1 MQYRRMA
8 GPPPGVDWAIDAPV
22 SHSVGRGADDELA
35 VTALTR
41 ERRPPRLPGLN
52 LSMGRDSAD
61 RLIVPRFTITIVTD
75 TVRQTEVFMRVT
87 GTVIRFDDMRGYGFI
102 SPDAGGE
109 DVFLHANDLEI
120 NKARVRP
127 GLKVSF
133 EVEEG
138 ARGKFA
144 TGVQL
149 PTAAPEAQPASN
161 DALTSSNGEYFDVLS
176 VDDFKRIVT
185 EMLLHINHPLNGDQI
200 LEVRTGLETLA
211 HKYGWIESL

>member
-1 MQYRRMA
+1 MGFSSALAWSILALLVYWA
-8 GPPPGVDWAIDAPV
+8 VDAAA
-22 SHSVGRGADDELA
+22 SAHSVVGGRDDELA
-35 VTALTR
+35 ATTLTR
-41 ERRPPRLPGLN
+41 ERCRAGLRGLN
-52 LSMGRDSAD
+52 LSMGRDLAD
-61 RLIVPRFTITIVTD
+61 RLIVPVLHDYYCHRHGL
-75 TVRQTEVFMRVT
+75 QTEVFMRVT

-144 TGVQL
+144 TAVRL
-149 PTAAPEAQPASN
+149 PTPAPGGS
-161 DALTSSNGEYFDVLS
+161 TGE
-176 VDDFKRIVT
+176 
-185 EMLLHINHPLNGDQI
+185 Q
-200 LEVRTGLETLA
+200 
-211 HKYGWIESL
+211 

>member
-1 MQYRRMA
+1 
-8 GPPPGVDWAIDAPV
+8 
-22 SHSVGRGADDELA
+22 
-35 VTALTR
+35 
-41 ERRPPRLPGLN
+41 
-52 LSMGRDSAD
+52 
-61 RLIVPRFTITIVTD
+61 
-75 TVRQTEVFMRVT
+75 MRVA
-87 GTVIRFDDMRGYGFI
+87 GTVIRFDDVRGYGFI

-144 TGVQL
+144 TAVRL
-149 PTAAPEAQPASN
+149 HTPATEAKPASD
-161 DALTSSNGEYFDVLS
+161 DASNPSDGDYFDVLS

-185 EMLLHINHPLNGDQI
+185 EMLLHIDHPLNGDQI